1 MSFTVKINANVVTSV
16 FKDYEG
22 RKHGDKVAVNGKT
35 HHIGMNDETSSVHF
49 AQIKVLVCRLM
60 LTLQVWGGAPPPNVL
75 TYFFGK
81 CEFFSPPPGRGV

>member
-49 AQIKVLVCRLM
+49 A
-60 LTLQVWGGAPPPNVL
+60 
-75 TYFFGK
+75 
-81 CEFFSPPPGRGV
+81 